1 MCTFPAWVC
10 LPVQKLSKPCPL
22 FVFLICHVVP
32 TSVCDLKAVNRGGE
46 SKNRPKKARSRGQRE
61 RASHRSRDC
70 PPALTA
76 VCKSRSSQTGA
87 ITHRRLTCSFWRS
100 LSLSLRSKP
109 AARGHLRREATCGEG
124 APGRST
130 RCAGRGALASSA
142 EACMQ
147 VGGRSRRVGGQ
158 SWKLRSRQKT

>member
-1 MCTFPAWVC
+1 MR
-10 LPVQKLSKPCPL
+10 CPL

-87 ITHRRLTCSFWRS
+87 ITHRHLTCSFWHS

-109 AARGHLRREATCGEG
+109 AARGHLREG

-142 EACMQ
+142 EACTQ
-147 VGGRSRRVGGQ
+147 VGGRSRKVGGQ
-158 SWKLRSRQKT
+158 SWNPRSRQKT

>member
-1 MCTFPAWVC
+1 MR
-10 LPVQKLSKPCPL
+10 CPL

-87 ITHRRLTCSFWRS
+87 ITHRRLTCSFWHS

-109 AARGHLRREATCGEG
+109 AARGHLRRGGTWPEHTLRRPRGPGELGGGLHAGGRPVPQGRGPELEATL
-124 APGRST
+124 APENLK
-130 RCAGRGALASSA
+130 GAL
-142 EACMQ
+142 E
-147 VGGRSRRVGGQ
+147 GI
-158 SWKLRSRQKT
+158 TE